1 MHRRNTRKDG
11 QNDHYFWS
19 VINSN
24 FNDEWVILFYYLLQ
38 RTGITREKEILSIET
53 GLPHSSEKTM
63 VLKFL
68 P

>member
-38 RTGITREKEILSIET
+38 RTGITREKEKD
-53 GLPHSSEKTM
+53 H
-63 VLKFL
+63 
-68 P
+68 